1 MYIGR
6 GLKPHHEPVFKTQY
20 WLDSE
25 TGSSV

>member
-6 GLKPHHEPVFKTQY
+6 ELKPHHEPVFKTQY